1 MGPTDDQLLVHSFV
15 DAPSPTVTVMLA
27 ALMAA
32 THLSGRDGKLAQK
45 RCGSE
50 REGNHFLVVY

>member
-1 MGPTDDQLLVHSFV
+1 V

-32 THLSGRDGKLAQK
+32 THLSGRDGKLAQQ